1 MEQVQAEIAAIRTQI
16 DALRQERAT
25 LTINSAV
32 TSADSSPKAIAQAYR
47 RHAQETAQVST
58 EIQGI
63 DNAIAALEF
72 ELQKKQVLLRR
83 SDNKLMRLSIEEE
96 VESGKIQA
104 RVHAE
109 RINLLA
115 AELATELKALKTCAN
130 QISPSYWQVY
140 YKPFITGF
148 KTISVPYVRSDGD
161 VWTIVN
167 RIV

>member
-1 MEQVQAEIAAIRTQI
+1 M
-16 DALRQERAT
+16 L
-25 LTINSAV
+25 S
-32 TSADSSPKAIAQAYR
+32 
-47 RHAQETAQVST
+47 QVST

-63 DNAIAALEF
+63 DNAIAALES
-72 ELQKKQVLLRR
+72 QMIKKQALLRR
-83 SDNKLMRLSIEEE
+83 SDNQLMRLSIEEE

-115 AELATELKALKTCAN
+115 AELATELKALKACAN

-148 KTISVPYVRSDGD
+148 KTISVPYVRSDRE

-167 RIV
+167 RII